1 MSQLALLAGA
11 DERTGAHF
19 SPCGRY
25 RYRLWRF
32 WGVGPAVVWCMLNPS
47 TADETQDDPTI
58 RRCIGFAR
66 SWGAAGVVIVN
77 LFALRST
84 DPAALYDCADP
95 VGPANDGA
103 ILSAASAEASPVMAA
118 WGVHGAHLGRGRAVA
133 EMLGAHGVEIQCLGT
148 TKDGHPRHPLY
159 VRADARP
166 VRWEVPR
173 G

>member
-1 MSQLALLAGA
+1 MSQLALLGA
-11 DERTGAHF
+11 DDLRTGAHF

-32 WGVGPAVVWCMLNPS
+32 WGTGAPVVWCMLNPS
-47 TADETQDDPTI
+47 TADETRDDPTI

-66 SWGAAGVVIVN
+66 EWGAGGVVIVN

-84 DPAALYDCADP
+84 DPRALYSHPEP
-95 VGPANDGA
+95 VGPGNDA
-103 ILSAASAEASPVMAA
+103 TILEAASEAQLIVAA
-118 WGVHGAHLGRGRAVA
+118 WGVHGAHLGRGRAAANLLAPFKVS
-133 EMLGAHGVEIQCLGT
+133 VLGT

-159 VRADARP
+159 VRGDAVP
-166 VRWEVPR
+166 MPYEVTR